1 MKNFKRALFYI
12 SLFGCTFASGLATAQ
27 LNADINKQGNRA
39 PQQAVAPKI
48 NPVFANKPQV
58 ILFKIHDIK
67 PVLNSDGAT
76 TGCEYTAT
84 FYNRTPVS
92 LRQAKI
98 EFGWTDHVSELF
110 PIDGTPNVEEN
121 AKENAKETTENQPK
135 AVKKEAGLGE
145 IRSTIDIPAL
155 GSLKQVSVHGVAET
169 DKCFALFDNLKFNV
183 SVCNILGQETN
194 TDSRRAKAD
203 ANKGQANCA
212 GMFAYVNS
220 KHPEYYGEF
229 KEISY
234 EEQVEREKTQEE
246 KEKEMIQAINGK
258 ITENLEKTNTIISNI
273 K

>member
-1 MKNFKRALFYI
+1 MKNFKKALFYV
-12 SLFGCTFASGLATAQ
+12 SLFGCVLGAGVASAQ
-27 LNADINKQGNRA
+27 VDPNDKLGNRV
-39 PQQAVAPKI
+39 PREQAAPKL

-58 ILFKIHDIK
+58 ILFKVHDIK
-67 PVLNSDGAT
+67 PVLDSDGVVTA
-76 TGCEYTAT
+76 CEYTAT

-98 EFGWTDHVSELF
+98 EFGWTDRISELF
-110 PIDGTPNVEEN
+110 PIDGNPSLDEEKPGQ
-121 AKENAKETTENQPK
+121 AKPAPKEE
-135 AVKKEAGLGE
+135 GLGA

-155 GSLKQVSVHGVAET
+155 GSLKQVSVHGTAET

-194 TDSRRAKAD
+194 TDSRRGRAD
-203 ANKGQANCA
+203 ADKELSSCA

-246 KEKEMIQAINGK
+246 KEKEMIQSINNK
-258 ITENLEKTNTIISNI
+258 ITKNLDQTNTIISNI